1 MKLVSGTRESEL
13 AMMQTTYVNKLLT
26 EANPDLEIDVLS
38 MTTKGIVFIIIES
51 TEIHGQLR
59 LTPPLGPHLLKD
71 TKFQPFC
78 VVQGQV
84 RASSGSE
91 RTRIQYYSYFI

>member
-38 MTTKGIVFIIIES
+38 MTTKGTVFIIEK
-51 TEIHGQLR
+51 HPG
-59 LTPPLGPHLLKD
+59 TPP
-71 TKFQPFC
+71 
-78 VVQGQV
+78 
-84 RASSGSE
+84 SE
-91 RTRIQYYSYFI
+91 KHTFSTIFLNVY